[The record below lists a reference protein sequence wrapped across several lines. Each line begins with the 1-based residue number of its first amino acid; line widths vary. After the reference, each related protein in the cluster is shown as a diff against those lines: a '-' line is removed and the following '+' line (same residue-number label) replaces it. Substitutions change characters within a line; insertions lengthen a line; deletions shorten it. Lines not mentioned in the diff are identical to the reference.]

1 VGAATPEAPDDDG
14 AVAPEVA
21 WKQADQVGEQVYS
34 NAGGELHR
42 LLAPRWRRPC
52 GGEEEAPVNG
62 EGPVRVRE
70 AAEADLEAVAAL
82 RVRGWRHAYRGLM
95 PREYLEGLDA
105 AAYAARRRET
115 FAATRGTAADL
126 VAVDVAAEGDGR
138 VVGWAAFGPYRGDG
152 GDEEDG
158 ELYALYA
165 EPERIGTGI
174 GRTLLNEV
182 VRRSVA
188 RRMPRLLLWVVEGNV
203 RARRFYEA
211 AGFAPD
217 GAEESSDAGGA
228 PVTEVR
234 YVRELLT
241 AG

>member
-1 VGAATPEAPDDDG
+1 M
-14 AVAPEVA
+14 
-21 WKQADQVGEQVYS
+21 
-34 NAGGELHR
+34 
-42 LLAPRWRRPC
+42 
-52 GGEEEAPVNG
+52 NG

-105 AAYAARRRET
+105 AAYAARRRED
-115 FAATRGTAADL
+115 FAATRGTVTDL
-126 VAVDVAAEGDGR
+126 VAVDGDGR
-138 VVGWAAFGPYRGDG
+138 VAGWAAFGPYRGDG
-152 GDEEDG
+152 GEGGGCGG

-174 GRTLLNEV
+174 GRTLLDEV

-188 RRMPRLLLWVVEGNV
+188 RRVPRLLLWVVEGNV

-228 PVTEVR
+228 PVAEVR